1 MARTSR
7 KSGLALPRTAHK
19 RFSYEVRSGSAS
31 RAGGIAFKAFN
42 EVPEF
47 VEDDDGHLI
56 RQWKEHELKH
66 YTHDDIVLALRG
78 RHVVETE
85 DMLEY
90 VPERAIG
97 YCVTKGW
104 LFKDG
109 PGIYRVTRKAA
120 AELNL
125 PRSVGGR
132 KLHFYDAGL

>member
-19 RFSYEVRSGSAS
+19 RFCYEVRSGSAS

-47 VEDDDGHLI
+47 VEDADGHLI
-56 RQWKEHELKH
+56 RQWKPSELQT
-66 YTHDDIVLALRG
+66 YTTDDIVQAVRG
-78 RHVVETE
+78 RHAVEAE

-90 VPERAIG
+90 IPPSAIK
-97 YCVTKGW
+97 YAVTKGW
-104 LFKDG
+104 LFQDG
-109 PGIYRVTRKAA
+109 PFYRVTRKAA
-120 AELNL
+120 AELDL

>member
-7 KSGLALPRTAHK
+7 KTGLAFPRAAHK
-19 RFSYEVRSGSAS
+19 RFSYEVRSGAAS
-31 RAGGIAFKAFN
+31 RAGGIAFRAFN

-47 VEDDDGHLI
+47 VEDADGHLI

-66 YTHDDIVLALRG
+66 YTHDDIAQALRG

-97 YCVTKGW
+97 YSVTKGW
-104 LFKDG
+104 LFQDG
-109 PGIYRVTRKAA
+109 PFYRVTRKAA
-120 AELNL
+120 AELDL
-125 PRSVGGR
+125 PRTVGGR
-132 KLHFYDAGL
+132 KIHFYDAGL